1 MKKKNFVVI
10 GLDRFGYNLA
20 IHLEKCGHEVVGLD
34 KDNEKVDRIS
44 DLITHAAVGDPTDK
58 DVLKAL
64 DVTQAD
70 MAIVALTED
79 IQSGVL
85 VTMILKEMGM
95 KNVIA
100 ESTSELHGRILKK
113 VGADRVI
120 FPEKDMGIRLAKSLG
135 HNSIMDYIDLSEEY
149 SIIEM
154 RVPDDWAGKALMELN
169 LRTRYNINVIA
180 FRGENGA
187 LSINPDPTI
196 PLTKDGC
203 MIVIG
208 QNKTIDKLVKD

>member
-1 MKKKNFVVI
+1 MKKRNFVII

-20 IHLEKCGHEVVGLD
+20 IHLEKCGHEVVGID
-34 KDNEKVDRIS
+34 EDQEKVDRVA

-58 DVLKAL
+58 DVLQAL

-100 ESTSELHGRILKK
+100 ESTSELHGRILQK

-135 HNSIMDYIDLSEEY
+135 HNSIMDYIDLSDEY

-154 RVPDDWAGKALMELN
+154 CVPEEWAGKTLTELH

-180 FRGENGA
+180 FRAQNGE
-187 LSINPDPTI
+187 LSINPDPAV
-196 PLTKDGC
+196 PLDKDSH
-203 MIVIG
+203 MVVIG
-208 QNKTIDKLVKD
+208 HNMTIDKLVKD